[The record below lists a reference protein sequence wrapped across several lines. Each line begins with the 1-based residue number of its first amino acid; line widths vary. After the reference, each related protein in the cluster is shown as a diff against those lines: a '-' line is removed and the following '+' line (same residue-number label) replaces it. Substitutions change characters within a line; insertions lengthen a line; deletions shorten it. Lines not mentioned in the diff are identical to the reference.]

1 MSLSNF
7 KTSALWNI
15 LIKKWDQSNTVVK
28 HISNKGILFRIYK
41 EPLQLNNEK
50 IKQKMGREFEHFSK
64 ADKQV
69 LIKYMKIYSELLVI
83 RKMQV
88 KITMWYHNAL
98 NTMTKIKRLTMPR
111 VGEGVDHW
119 WLIHWQWVCKMVP
132 LLWKVI
138 WQFLTKRNMHLSCY

>member
-1 MSLSNF
+1 M
-7 KTSALWNI
+7 
-15 LIKKWDQSNTVVK
+15 VK

-88 KITMWYHNAL
+88 KITM
-98 NTMTKIKRLTMPR
+98 
-111 VGEGVDHW
+111 
-119 WLIHWQWVCKMVP
+119 
-132 LLWKVI
+132 
-138 WQFLTKRNMHLSCY
+138 

>member
-1 MSLSNF
+1 M
-7 KTSALWNI
+7 
-15 LIKKWDQSNTVVK
+15 VK

-88 KITMWYHNAL
+88 KI
-98 NTMTKIKRLTMPR
+98 
-111 VGEGVDHW
+111 
-119 WLIHWQWVCKMVP
+119 KM
-132 LLWKVI
+132 
-138 WQFLTKRNMHLSCY
+138 